1 MQQAAGAG
9 RGISELILHGRYTT
23 LDLSDL
29 DVGRVAAGR
38 PLRELNII

>member
-1 MQQAAGAG
+1 V
-9 RGISELILHGRYTT
+9 SELIRHGRYTT